1 MTSDLRTPLQKVTEE
16 ALKLINIVYEYAVS
30 PKDMINSGEE
40 DSGYFG
46 WEMLIRGVP
55 DKYRYKTGQREIGT
69 KEFKEK
75 LIKRV
80 EIMPC
85 LFHAHIYRMFHDYGV
100 PGQVYKFIFENASC
114 ISDCRERY
122 LWWRMNGHVSHDF
135 IYSLLEKKIIG
146 KGMYDDIRDTFTYD
160 GCIVTEA
167 QIREITE
174 TQLLAIAHTKRNKAL
189 EMWQFI
195 NEVSLKLINFPLVM
209 TWDDMYEYYLRNTQ
223 NSQTDLDDASYYLNN
238 GRGDKYAFNIDAMRG
253 KYVEK
258 TPWKSIVKV
267 KPKKEGAKRL
277 SMQERKEFMA
287 KQRPETDSFNM
298 KQQRQLMKHY
308 VAPRFTFVIDYF
320 FAGRYRYLLAINVN
334 TRKAFF
340 AIPDEIRILGH
351 NWSIAGKRGEWNV
364 SSRSAINS
372 LNHIMQD
379 TEIRALI
386 MDNESAFNSDAFR
399 QFLER
404 NDIKYSYVVKYN
416 VGKVIETQN
425 ASRSTHTTSLIDR
438 LCRTLRQM
446 NNNLGNRNEI
456 NPPMMNFLIDEY
468 NNAVHTTLSKILRR
482 KVTPND
488 VDGDIRLENELVK
501 RIRIKNFIK
510 ENDKGYTIE
519 EGAKVRVYN
528 DADKMDK
535 VKPKLLPGAWE
546 FVERDNGLYTVKQGK
561 NTIKV
566 PRWMLRSIT

>member
-16 ALKLINIVYEYAVS
+16 ALKLINIVYKYADS
-30 PKDMINSGEE
+30 PNDMINSGE
-40 DSGYFG
+40 DPGYFG

-146 KGMYDDIRDTFTYD
+146 KGMYDDIRDTLTYD

-167 QIREITE
+167 QIREITRD
-174 TQLLAIAHTKRNKAL
+174 QLLDIAHTKRNKAL

-287 KQRPETDSFNM
+287 KRRPETDSFNM

-340 AIPDEIRILGH
+340 AIPDEIRKLGH

-379 TEIRALI
+379 TDINALI
-386 MDNESAFNSDAFR
+386 MDNESAFNSDAFK

-446 NNNLGNRNEI
+446 NNNLGNHNEI
-456 NPPMMNFLIDEY
+456 NPPMMNYLIDEY
-468 NNAVHTTLSKILRR
+468 NNAVHTTLSQILKR

-488 VDGDIRLENELVK
+488 VDGDVNLENELVK
-501 RIRIKNFIK
+501 RIRVKNFFV
-510 ENDKGYTIE
+510 E
-519 EGAKVRVYN
+519 ESAEYQLKDGAKVRVYN
-528 DADKMDK
+528 DCDFMDK
-535 VKPKLLPGAWE
+535 VKPKLLPGTWE
-546 FVERDNGLYTVKQGK
+546 FVERDGGLYKVKQGK

-566 PRWMLRSIT
+566 PRWYLRA